1 MKNFLLSLMMII
13 IFAGS
18 AFAEEVTRLTYSD
31 HEPLGNMRTRFLN
44 DVFFR
49 AIEKESNG
57 HIKIDSHWNGEI
69 SISYDALKTVK
80 EGTKAQITVIVPEY
94 CMKELPLHQIFK
106 SFPTGPAGQEQVNF
120 FRGIYDE
127 IPELMKEIDAQNLHV
142 IFVATGYPAAFFS
155 SKPLR
160 NLKDI
165 RGQKWRSASFW
176 HKDFLTNAGAI
187 PITMAWGQGVFDA
200 LNDGTLD
207 GLMVNVD
214 SGYDINAHKAAPHI
228 LTSQR
233 LWLGHEYIIAMNK
246 SVWESLSENDRRA
259 IESAAESSYS
269 LLGDVMNEAYTRQL
283 NVLRSD
289 GADVRVMTDEE
300 VSFWEE
306 TTNYREIQ
314 NKYVSEHDNAVSVIE
329 AMRKRM
335 AQ

>member
-31 HEPLGNMRTRFLN
+31 HAPLGNMRTRFLN

-329 AMRKRM
+329 AVRKRINH
-335 AQ
+335 

>member
-1 MKNFLLSLMMII
+1 MKIFLLSLMMII

-127 IPELMKEIDAQNLHV
+127 IPELMKEIDTQNLHV

-329 AMRKRM
+329 AVRKRINH
-335 AQ
+335 

>member
-329 AMRKRM
+329 AVRKRINH
-335 AQ
+335 

>member
-1 MKNFLLSLMMII
+1 MKNFLFSLMMFLV
-13 IFAGS
+13 FAGS
-18 AFAEEVTRLTYSD
+18 AFTEEVTRLTYSD

-44 DVFFR
+44 DVFFS

-57 HIKIDSHWNGEI
+57 HIKINSHWNGEI
-69 SISYDALKTVK
+69 SISYDALETVK

-94 CMKELPLHQIFK
+94 CMKELPLHQLFK

-142 IFVATGYPAAFFS
+142 IFVTTGYPVAFFS

-176 HKDFLTNAGAI
+176 HKDFLTNAGAT
-187 PITMAWGQGVFDA
+187 PITMAWGQGIFDA